1 MQRALL
7 HFGRAAAWLATALA
21 LLGAL
26 RWVFALAQIE
36 WTDPAVRAELWQ
48 ILPPGELLGMAL
60 GMVFALGLCAAL
72 LHWTHRKL
80 RE

>member
-60 GMVFALGLCAAL
+60 ASVAAIGLSTFVVG
-72 LHWTHRKL
+72 WTTRKL

>member
-7 HFGRAAAWLATALA
+7 HFGRTLAWFALA
-21 LLGAL
+21 FWTIGAL
-26 RWVFALAQIE
+26 RWVLALAQIE
-36 WTDPAVRAELWQ
+36 WTDPAVRAEAWA

-60 GMVFALGLCAAL
+60 ASVAAIGLSTFVVG
-72 LHWTHRKL
+72 WTTRKL